1 MENKNKNFTL
11 LILGFMTFLAN
22 GDNFATATLISSISK
37 DLGLSI
43 SAAAISVT
51 SYMMAFG
58 LFTILFGPLA
68 DRFGKVRIINIAA
81 IGTAIFSMLGAL
93 AFNLPSLIFFRTMN
107 GIFGAG
113 IIPVTLA
120 LVGEL
125 YDEKHR
131 QKALGKVLGITFLG
145 GAMATAIGGT
155 ISYFGSW
162 RLVYLIYG
170 IGEFLLAIIIM
181 KVLKKDQPVVKKLQ
195 IFSSYKKAFENK
207 SFIQITSVVFL
218 SGFTVLGSFTYAGI
232 SIMEKTGYNIFIV
245 GLVLSFFGIG
255 TVVGGRFVQS
265 LRKNLKKNF
274 LIVSGII
281 GFISLNIMA
290 LSSNIFI
297 IGIGLFGFGLAY
309 MLIHST
315 LVATAQEKLPK
326 MKGTVMSLVSLNLFL
341 GAAVGTQVNGY
352 FMEIYSTS
360 AIFSLVSFVMLG
372 MGILSS
378 VLVLKYEKQKRK
390 IAFDNLNI

>member
-22 GDNFATATLISSISK
+22 GDNFATATLISNISK

-93 AFNLPSLIFFRTMN
+93 AFNLPSLVFFRTMN

-170 IGEFLLAIIIM
+170 IGEFLLAIVIM

-232 SIMEKTGYNIFIV
+232 SIMEKTGYNMFIV

-390 IAFDNLNI
+390 IAFNNLKS

>member
-22 GDNFATATLISSISK
+22 GDNFATATLISNISK

-68 DRFGKVRIINIAA
+68 DRFGKVKIINIAA

-93 AFNLPSLIFFRTMN
+93 AFNLSSLVFFRTMN

-290 LSSNIFI
+290 LSNNIFI

-315 LVATAQEKLPK
+315 LVATAQDDSFNI
-326 MKGTVMSLVSLNLFL
+326 GC
-341 GAAVGTQVNGY
+341 
-352 FMEIYSTS
+352 YST
-360 AIFSLVSFVMLG
+360 
-372 MGILSS
+372 
-378 VLVLKYEKQKRK
+378 RK
-390 IAFDNLNI
+390 ITKDEGNSNVFSIA

>member
-1 MENKNKNFTL
+1 MKNKGKNFTL
-11 LILGFMTFLAN
+11 LILGTMTFLAN
-22 GDNFATATLISSISK
+22 GDNFATATLISSIAK

-43 SAAAISVT
+43 STAAISVT

-68 DRFGKVRIINIAA
+68 DRFGKVRIINIAS

-93 AFNLPSLIFFRTMN
+93 AFNLPSLVFFRTMN

-113 IIPVTLA
+113 IVPVTLA
-120 LVGEL
+120 LVGEM

-170 IGEFLLAIIIM
+170 IGEFLLAIVIM
-181 KVLKKDQPVVKKLQ
+181 KVLKKDQPVVKKLE

-255 TVVGGRFVQS
+255 TVVGGHFVQS
-265 LRKNLKKNF
+265 IRKKLKKKF
-274 LIVSGII
+274 LVVSGII

-290 LSSNIFI
+290 LSSNIVI

-309 MLIHST
+309 MFIHST

-326 MKGTVMSLVSLNLFL
+326 MKGTVMSLVSFNLFL

-352 FMEIYSTS
+352 FMEMYSTS
-360 AIFSLVSFVMLG
+360 TIFSIVSFVMLG

-378 VLVLKYEKQKRK
+378 VLVIRFEKQKRK
-390 IAFDNLNI
+390 IAFNNLKS

>member
-1 MENKNKNFTL
+1 
-11 LILGFMTFLAN
+11 
-22 GDNFATATLISSISK
+22 
-37 DLGLSI
+37 
-43 SAAAISVT
+43 
-51 SYMMAFG
+51 MMAFG

-170 IGEFLLAIIIM
+170 IGEFLLAIVIM

-341 GAAVGTQVNGY
+341 GAAVGTQVTGY

>member
-290 LSSNIFI
+290 LSNNIFI